1 MVRYLIQETSSNE
14 IKKETYKGKIAT
26 INLSGRCYICLGK
39 GLIKNTGTDNY
50 VPSVNQPVS
59 HCYCPQDGKIK
70 LSLDANLSSFS
81 LAESSPLDLQITDYK

>member
-1 MVRYLIQETSSNE
+1 MQYL
-14 IKKETYKGKIAT
+14 
-26 INLSGRCYICLGK
+26 LGK
-39 GLIKNTGTDNY
+39 GLVKNTGTDNY